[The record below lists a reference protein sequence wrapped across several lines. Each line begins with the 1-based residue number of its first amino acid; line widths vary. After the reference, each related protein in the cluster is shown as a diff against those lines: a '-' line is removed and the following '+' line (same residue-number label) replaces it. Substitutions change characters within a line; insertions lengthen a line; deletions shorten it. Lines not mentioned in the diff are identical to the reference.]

1 MKRKGEKRADLAS
14 MNLYDAMNI
23 LYDRPVATVTRI
35 KERKIEESKN
45 CAPVMRVGR
54 DEPAKRKCL
63 ARFSR
68 LANLSLTYY
77 ASH

>member
-1 MKRKGEKRADLAS
+1 MRRKGEKRADLAS
-14 MNLYDAMNI
+14 MNFYDSMNI
-23 LYDRPVATVTRI
+23 LYDRPVATITRI
-35 KERKIEESKN
+35 KKRGKSKKVN
-45 CAPVMRVGR
+45 CAPVMRIER
-54 DEPAKRKCL
+54 DEPAKRKYL

>member
-1 MKRKGEKRADLAS
+1 MRRKGKKRADLAS
-14 MNLYDAMNI
+14 MNLYDSMNI

-35 KERKIEESKN
+35 KKRRKSKKVN
-45 CAPVMRVGR
+45 YAPVMRIR

-63 ARFSR
+63 AWFSR